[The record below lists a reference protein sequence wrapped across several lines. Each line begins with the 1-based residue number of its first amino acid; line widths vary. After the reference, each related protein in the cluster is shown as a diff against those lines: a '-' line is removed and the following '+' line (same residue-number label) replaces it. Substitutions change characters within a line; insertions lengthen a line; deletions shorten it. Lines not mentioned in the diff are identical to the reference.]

1 MDSEELVVHASKTK
15 TLLLLVLAVGF
26 VLLGLWFLSLDREFI
41 EARDR
46 YNNPMLIYAVG
57 WASVSFFG
65 LAVVAIVWRLV
76 SRKPVLTLSKDGVKI
91 YAFSQDT
98 FLPWQ
103 DICGLSVYEVHR
115 NKMLVL
121 NLKDPGK
128 YIETG
133 SKIRR
138 SLARASYKMCGSPI
152 AIPSSTVGLRFREL
166 QELFED
172 YIRRYAGAA

>member
-1 MDSEELVVHASKTK
+1 MNSEELVVHASKTK
-15 TLLLLVLAVGF
+15 ALLLLLLAIGF
-26 VLLGLWFLSLDREFI
+26 VLSGLWFLSLDREFI
-41 EARDR
+41 EARGR
-46 YNNPMLIYAVG
+46 YNNPTIIYGIG
-57 WASVSFFG
+57 WATVSFFG

-76 SRKPVLTLSKDGVKI
+76 SAKPGLTLSKDGVKI

-103 DICGLSVYEVHR
+103 DITGLSVYEIHR

-121 NLKDPGK
+121 NLKDPEK
-128 YIETG
+128 YIEVG
-133 SKIRR
+133 GRMRR

-152 AIPSSTVGLRFREL
+152 AIPSSTVRLTFREL

-172 YIRRYAGAA
+172 YIRRYASAA